1 MVGPV
6 PFIHFIQLGFT
17 VMNGKNR
24 TLGQN
29 LKLAVRDQGG
39 DLDNDVVLGIEA
51 GHFQVHPDH
60 GGVLGHGKLLSRQA
74 AAALGDSLAKAVR
87 GTRP

>member
-51 GHFQVHPDH
+51 GHFKSIQIM
-60 GGVLGHGKLLSRQA
+60 GGCSAMGSSFRGKRPQRQTT
-74 AAALGDSLAKAVR
+74 V
-87 GTRP
+87 